1 MRAESAGSAR
11 VWGLGLGPVREAFGQ
26 PGCPAGA
33 AAKPAR
39 PPLTCLPAAGSEG
52 PAMKV
57 AKVHSR
63 CECQAHLSAELDEQR
78 VALRGWAVDARKL
91 QLPAPANSIGAERE
105 RFDVGWAC
113 PFCT

>member
-1 MRAESAGSAR
+1 M
-11 VWGLGLGPVREAFGQ
+11 
-26 PGCPAGA
+26 
-33 AAKPAR
+33 
-39 PPLTCLPAAGSEG
+39 

-57 AKVHSR
+57 AKVQSR

-91 QLPAPANSIGAERE
+91 KLPAPANSIRAERE

-113 PFCT
+113 PFCTRNTLRSFTGSALVFTEVTVQAG